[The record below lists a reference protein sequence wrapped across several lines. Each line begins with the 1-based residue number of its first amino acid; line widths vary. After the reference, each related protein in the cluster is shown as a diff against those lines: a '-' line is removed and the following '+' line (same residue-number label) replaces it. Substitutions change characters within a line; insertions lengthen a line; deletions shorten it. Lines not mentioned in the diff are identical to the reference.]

1 MTTPTFTPSPAVTP
15 VRGSATFSSDASAW
29 VTWQSGFEP
38 ELSVAMPWVAARVAD
53 VAADLVLTNADVVTA
68 AASEAAA
75 VGAANFAGAWSGLTG
90 ALNIPASV
98 SHSDKVWVL
107 TVNLADV
114 TASEPASGNSD
125 WVSASA
131 TGVGSSYFEFL
142 TSGTWTKPSGV
153 TWVFVEAVGGGGG
166 GRNFASSANISG
178 GGGGAYNEGLFLA
191 STVGATETVTIGA
204 GGAGGASG
212 GSNFGSVGGDTSFG
226 AFISSKGG
234 LSGSFDAADGGG
246 GEAGGG
252 NSLRSHGGYS
262 SGGGGVGDFVGG
274 SCVKGGAGGGGSS
287 SVGGTSQDGGNGGD
301 GNDSAGVAADNGV
314 VPGGGGG
321 GCENDGGAGDG
332 ANGRLRV
339 WAW

>member
-1 MTTPTFTPSPAVTP
+1 MTTPTFTSPPAVTP
-15 VRGSATFSSDASAW
+15 VRGSATFPADASAW
-29 VTWQSGFEP
+29 VTFQNAFEP

-114 TASEPASGNSD
+114 TASEPADGNSD

-166 GRNFASSANISG
+166 GRNFTGSSNLSG

-212 GSNFGSVGGDTSFG
+212 GTNVPLVVTRRSARLQLLREDFPGQIPPQTAVAERREVRTRQDQTGG
-226 AFISSKGG
+226 I
-234 LSGSFDAADGGG
+234 LQEAADVVILW
-246 GEAGGG
+246 AG
-252 NSLRSHGGYS
+252 L
-262 SGGGGVGDFVGG
+262 VL
-274 SCVKGGAGGGGSS
+274 K
-287 SVGGTSQDGGNGGD
+287 
-301 GNDSAGVAADNGV
+301 AARAAEVLV
-314 VPGGGGG
+314 V
-321 GCENDGGAGDG
+321 
-332 ANGRLRV
+332 
-339 WAW
+339 